1 MIRRDKVRNRHAP
14 VEALHRPT
22 WTDLPLVH
30 SRVSVSKLAFGSVVV
45 VAAAALAPAV
55 AHAYGGTGT
64 TCANSGCT
72 TAFAVPM
79 PVPAT
84 LQPTSSDATTDY
96 YTVTEKVANIPAIP
110 GKTTPMWTYN
120 GTWPGPVIKA
130 KSGRQVK
137 LTVVNNLPIPTTL
150 HNHGAHVDPSSD
162 GGPTDTVAP
171 GASRVYTYPNGIS
184 ARTDWFH
191 DHVKDLTGRNV
202 YMGLAGMYE
211 IGDSQEAA
219 MNLPSGAYDVPL
231 IFQDRKFN
239 TDGTLAYSTTSNDWR
254 DGTLGDTMFVNG
266 AATPYFKVE
275 ARKYRFRLLNGSNGR
290 YYNLSLSN
298 SQAMVQVANEAGFLS
313 VPYSMSSIPLTPAER
328 ADIIVDFS
336 KVAVGT
342 SVTLNNGSGWNSTG
356 GGLMR
361 FDVGA
366 RTSTDTSNVPVSFR
380 PFTPLPAAA
389 VTVRRTF
396 SIKQTNGMWMFNDKG
411 YDPNRVDAAVK
422 LGATEEWTFEN
433 RSGQDHP
440 IHLHDINFHVVSGGA
455 TSGPDAQWK
464 ETINLPSWRT
474 LTVRVQ
480 FPDFTGKYVFHCH
493 ILEHEDNML
502 MGQFQVS

>member
-1 MIRRDKVRNRHAP
+1 MFQRDLIDVIHRRA
-14 VEALHRPT
+14 AM
-22 WTDLPLVH
+22 
-30 SRVSVSKLAFGSVVV
+30 SKLALGSTVLI
-45 VAAAALAPAV
+45 AAAVLTPAV
-55 AHAYGGTGT
+55 AQAYGATGTVT

-72 TAFAVPM
+72 TPFAVPL

-84 LQPTSSDATTDY
+84 LQPTSSDATTDS
-96 YTVTEKVANIPAIP
+96 YTVTEKPANIAAIP

-130 KSGRQVK
+130 KSGKTVK
-137 LTVVNNLPIPTTL
+137 LTVINNLTVPTTL

-162 GGPTDTVAP
+162 GVPTDTVAP

-191 DHVKDLTGRNV
+191 DHTKDVTGRNV
-202 YMGLAGMYE
+202 YMGLAGLYE

-219 MNLPSGAYDVPL
+219 MNLPSDNYDVPL
-231 IFQDRKFN
+231 ILQDRKFN
-239 TDGTLAYSTTSNDWR
+239 ADGTLNYTTGTNDWR

-266 AATPYFKVE
+266 AATPFFKVE

-313 VPYSMSSIPLTPAER
+313 VPYSLSTLALAPAER
-328 ADIIVDFS
+328 ADVIVDFS
-336 KVAVGT
+336 TVPVGT

-356 GGLMR
+356 GQQMR
-361 FDVGA
+361 FDVSA
-366 RTSTDTSNVPVSFR
+366 RTSADISSVPVSGR
-380 PFTPLPAAA
+380 SFTPLPASA
-389 VTVRRTF
+389 VTARRTF
-396 SIKQTNGMWMFNDKG
+396 AIQQSNGMWMFNGKG
-411 YDPNRVDAAVK
+411 YDPNRIDADVK
-422 LGATEEWTFEN
+422 LGATEEWTFVN

-440 IHLHDINFHVVSGGA
+440 IHMHDINFQVVSGGA
-455 TSGPDAQWK
+455 TSGPDSEWK
-464 ETINLPSWRT
+464 ETINVPSWKS

>member
-1 MIRRDKVRNRHAP
+1 MTPAP
-14 VEALHRPT
+14 SSRP
-22 WTDLPLVH
+22 PL
-30 SRVSVSKLAFGSVVV
+30 RATLSKLAVSSAVI
-45 VAAAALAPAV
+45 VAAAATLAPAM
-55 AHAYGGTGT
+55 ADAWGTGGTCT
-64 TCANSGCT
+64 NSGCT
-72 TAFAVPM
+72 TAYAVPM
-79 PVPAT
+79 PVPQT
-84 LQPTSSDATTDY
+84 LTPTSTANGMDT
-96 YTVTEKVANIPAIP
+96 YTVTEQLTNISAIP

-130 KSGRQVK
+130 RTGRPV
-137 LTVVNNLPIPTTL
+137 TVHVINNLAVPTTL
-150 HNHGAHVDPSSD
+150 HNHGAHVAPSSD
-162 GGPTDTVAP
+162 GGPTDLIPAGGGV
-171 GASRVYTYPNGIS
+171 RDYVYPNGIS

-211 IGDSQEAA
+211 IGDDQESA
-219 MNLPSGAYDVPL
+219 MNLPTGSYDVPL
-231 IFQDRKFN
+231 ILQDRKFN
-239 TDGTLAYSTTSNDWR
+239 TDGTLAYTTTSNDWR
-254 DGTLGDTMFVNG
+254 DGTLGDTVFVNG
-266 AATPYFKVE
+266 APTPYFKVE

-290 YYNLSLSN
+290 YYNVSLSN
-298 SQAMVQVANEAGFLS
+298 SQALVQVANEAGFVS
-313 VPYSMSSIPLTPAER
+313 VPYSRSSIPLAPAER
-328 ADIIVDFS
+328 ADVIVDFS

-342 SVTLNNGSGWNSTG
+342 SVTLNNASGWNSTG

-361 FDVGA
+361 FDVVA
-366 RTSTDTSNVPVSFR
+366 PTSTDTSSVPLTFR

-396 SIKQTNGMWMFNDKG
+396 SIAQSNGMWMFNGKG
-411 YDPNRVDAAVK
+411 YDPNRIDAAVK
-422 LGATEEWTFEN
+422 LGATEEWTFDN

-440 IHLHDINFHVVSGGA
+440 IHMHDINFMVVSGGA
-455 TSGPDAQWK
+455 TTGPDAEWK
-464 ETINLPSWRT
+464 ETINVPSWKS